1 MAVIYIPKTA
11 PEIFESSKRIIFK
24 HNSIAQ
30 NSPLNHIEITSLC
43 SRITDLE
50 TKYSEYQILS
60 EKCARLKEEFQKE
73 LGIHKDQKSFVPGT
87 VRFNIVQV
95 RDILKGIAREDISS
109 LKNWGFKII
118 DSSENEYGK

>member
-11 PEIFESSKRIIFK
+11 PEIFDLSKSIILK

-50 TKYSEYQILS
+50 LKFKEYQILS
-60 EKCARLKEEFQKE
+60 EKCAKLKEEFQKE
-73 LGIHKDQKSFVPGT
+73 LGIHQEQKSLVPGT

-95 RDILKGIAREDISS
+95 RDILKGIAREDITV

-118 DSSENEYGK
+118 DHSENE